1 MSKVLLITGA
11 TGIAEATAVAAAAQG
26 DSVFVL
32 SRTEEHCRDLCA
44 RLPPDV
50 GYHACDLREEQDVTA
65 AFDACLLRFGGVDA
79 VFNVAGISGRRFG
92 DGPLHECSAE
102 GWDITLD
109 TNVRGMF
116 LVCRAAL
123 RYWLD
128 AGRPG
133 TILNM
138 SSVLAYSPQAQYFAT
153 HAYAASKGAIV
164 SMSRAMAAYYASHN
178 IRVNVIAPGLV
189 RTPMSARAQSDEAV
203 LDFIARKQPLSAGML
218 DAADIA
224 ATALFLLGDQSRHV
238 TGQVVGVD
246 GGWGVSG

>member
-1 MSKVLLITGA
+1 MGKVLFITGA
-11 TGIAEATAVAAAAQG
+11 TGIAEATALAASEQG

-44 RLPPDV
+44 RLPDA
-50 GYHACDLREEQDVTA
+50 GYQVCDLREERDVET
-65 AFDACLLRFGGVDA
+65 AFDACLSRFGGVDA

-128 AGRPG
+128 ARRPG
-133 TILNM
+133 AILNM
-138 SSVLAYSPQAQYFAT
+138 SSVLAFSPQAQHFAT
-153 HAYAASKGAIV
+153 HAYAASKGAII
-164 SMSRAMAAYYASHN
+164 S
-178 IRVNVIAPGLV
+178 
-189 RTPMSARAQSDEAV
+189 
-203 LDFIARKQPLSAGML
+203 
-218 DAADIA
+218 
-224 ATALFLLGDQSRHV
+224 
-238 TGQVVGVD
+238 
-246 GGWGVSG
+246 